1 MPPKKTEENKIPA
14 DPGHFIRSD
23 IEATNLKK
31 SDLPTKITAKNV
43 VNKYR
48 KMERKGPYKV
58 PDIVLEEPSNTKEI
72 DKTNAIEALED
83 IASLQP
89 GKNAQLATK
98 KISEKYKKI
107 REVNKKKDKFKLPRE
122 IVKIETVETSQG
134 DAKVPVSIEKPKS
147 SARAAK
153 KVTKNAIK

>member
-1 MPPKKTEENKIPA
+1 
-14 DPGHFIRSD
+14 
-23 IEATNLKK
+23 
-31 SDLPTKITAKNV
+31 
-43 VNKYR
+43 
-48 KMERKGPYKV
+48 MERKGPYKV
-58 PDIVLEEPSNTKEI
+58 PDIVLEEPSSTKEI

-107 REVNKKKDKFKLPRE
+107 REANKKKAKFKLPRE